1 MLIKKEYKNIPLDE
15 LESMA
20 DYQRPINHTFIEE
33 KSKPGIFDKDA
44 VECPKI
50 SVRNDGTIITNY
62 HVTARTAEAV
72 KRLSL
77 ESGMTEGQ
85 VIDKIVR
92 SHLAVEELDL
102 LLK

>member
-1 MLIKKEYKNIPLDE
+1 M
-15 LESMA
+15 
-20 DYQRPINHTFIEE
+20 RP
-33 KSKPGIFDKDA
+33 KR
-44 VECPKI
+44 CR
-50 SVRNDGTIITNY
+50 VRNDGTIITNY

-92 SHLAVEELDL
+92 THLAVEELDL

>member
-1 MLIKKEYKNIPLDE
+1 M
-15 LESMA
+15 
-20 DYQRPINHTFIEE
+20 RP
-33 KSKPGIFDKDA
+33 KR
-44 VECPKI
+44 CR
-50 SVRNDGTIITNY
+50 VRNDETIITNY